1 MEARI
6 KLPHRGPRPLRVR
19 KFSQMTGIKRIKL
32 TEFHLRLTQKQR
44 LYRREVICGN
54 QIVNDVV
61 PEPDKRQKPVIAR
74 TFGHILRFTYRQTYI
89 LIRSPL
95 INIISADTLFIQ
107 MYIIPRQ
114 TQNLRGVSPCVVT
127 EQKKVE
133 SNFSERP

>member
-1 MEARI
+1 
-6 KLPHRGPRPLRVR
+6 
-19 KFSQMTGIKRIKL
+19 MTGIKRIKL

-127 EQKKVE
+127 EQKKRSKKVIFQ
-133 SNFSERP
+133 NVPDDNLCPADPFSPGYRKYAS